1 MRTVIYG
8 TLLTIFLV
16 SVGTVQAS
24 NELDGKALL
33 CSVHKGIA
41 YGLLFDKGKVSKII
55 AHGHSKAFAY
65 TKNYRVSG
73 TKSVQWAL
81 SELNRE
87 TLTVL
92 TVRGLLDS
100 PDQCSISSRAE
111 IDQTL
116 DEIIDAAK
124 DKNKI

>member
-33 CSVHKGIA
+33 CGDHKGIA
-41 YGLLFDKGKVSKII
+41 YGLLFDKGKVSEIMVN
-55 AHGHSKAFAY
+55 GHSKTFTY

-73 TKSVQWAL
+73 TKAVKWSGYQ
-81 SELNRE
+81 LNRE
-87 TLTVL
+87 TLTVQFM
-92 TVRGLLDS
+92 GLS
-100 PDQCSISSRAE
+100 SDQCSISSRAE

-124 DKNKI
+124 HKNKI

>member
-8 TLLTIFLV
+8 TLLTIFLA

-87 TLTVL
+87 TLTV
-92 TVRGLLDS
+92 RDLLDS

>member
-8 TLLTIFLV
+8 TLLTIFLA

-33 CSVHKGIA
+33 CSDHKGIA
-41 YGLLFDKGKVSKII
+41 YGLLFDKGKVSEIM
-55 AHGHSKAFAY
+55 ANGHSKTVTY

-73 TKSVQWAL
+73 TKAVKWSSYQ
-81 SELNRE
+81 LNRE
-87 TLTVL
+87 TLTVEFM
-92 TVRGLLDS
+92 GLSL
-100 PDQCSISSRAE
+100 DQCSISSRAE